1 MKLVVIM
8 AVAVFVLDV
17 VEVDL
22 FEIVLIVVFSVVGDR
37 I

>member
-17 VEVDL
+17 AEVDV
-22 FEIVLIVVFSVVGDR
+22 FDAVLIVVFSVVGDR